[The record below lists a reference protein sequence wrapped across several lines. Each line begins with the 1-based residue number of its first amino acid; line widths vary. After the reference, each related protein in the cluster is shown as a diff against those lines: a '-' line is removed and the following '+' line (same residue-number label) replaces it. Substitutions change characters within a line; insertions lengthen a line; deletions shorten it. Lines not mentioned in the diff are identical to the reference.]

1 MSSQAHFNPY
11 PLIYRDARPK
21 ILLLGNGI
29 NQSFS
34 KTSWKSMLDSL
45 KTHFGTGHIE
55 AEEMP
60 FPLQAILLTENKLAE
75 GVKVVAENVI
85 RFDISPEQKD
95 LFERIFD
102 LGFDAILTTNYS
114 YELEEALDSKFHPES
129 LPHKNMMHTPFVQ
142 NPEKTY
148 AMHTYYRFE
157 HQGRYQNL
165 WHIHGEARKPK
176 SIVLGHDYYGRLLG
190 KYREYLY
197 KQTYFRN
204 DTLEHGVEVDSWI
217 DLFMLGDVHVL
228 GFGFDYSEI
237 DLWWLL
243 SAKAGLKNAG
253 GRTIFYGRPPEAHEE
268 DENKCMVRNL
278 ANKHRLLAVLGT
290 EVHCDGPSK
299 YIEMYNHYIDEM
311 KEE

>member
-1 MSSQAHFNPY
+1 
-11 PLIYRDARPK
+11 
-21 ILLLGNGI
+21 
-29 NQSFS
+29 
-34 KTSWKSMLDSL
+34 MLDSL
-45 KTHFGTGHIE
+45 KAHFGTGYIE
-55 AEEMP
+55 ADEMP

-85 RFDISPEQKD
+85 RFDISPEQKE
-95 LFERIFD
+95 LFDRIFD
-102 LGFDAILTTNYS
+102 LGFEAILTTNYS
-114 YELEEALDSKFHPES
+114 YELEEALDNKFHPDL
-129 LPHKNMMHTPFVQ
+129 LPHKYMMHTPFIQ

-157 HQGRYQNL
+157 HQSRYQNL

-228 GFGFDYSEI
+228 GFGYDYAEI

-253 GRTIFYGRPPEAHEE
+253 GRTIFYDRPPEAHEE
-268 DENKCMVRNL
+268 EKNKVAVRNM
-278 ANKHRLLAVLGT
+278 ANKHRLLSVLGA

-299 YIEMYNHYIDEM
+299 YIEMYHHYIDEM
-311 KEE
+311 RNQ